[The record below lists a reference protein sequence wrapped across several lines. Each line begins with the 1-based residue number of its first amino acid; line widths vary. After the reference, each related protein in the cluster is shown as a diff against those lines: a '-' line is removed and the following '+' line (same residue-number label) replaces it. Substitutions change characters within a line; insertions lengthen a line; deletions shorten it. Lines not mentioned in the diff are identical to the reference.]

1 MCLLQP
7 SILLEVGR
15 KPNPYLKT
23 VSYTRGKLA
32 FMSKKTRTILLAVA
46 GFILLTVLVYQIPFV
61 KSRLSW
67 RIEVFQIYVKNAVNP
82 PGPVPTAL
90 PVTPIPA
97 TPTLAQTSTPVAI
110 ELTPSITPTATFPP
124 LPTQAFMTSP
134 AYEKQTPNNCGP
146 AALSMALHM
155 YGWEGDQSD
164 ISDLIKPIT
173 GDRNVNPEE
182 LRYFVRTQ
190 AGWLNMEYRVG
201 GNIELLKRLLAANY
215 PVIIESVTSLN
226 PADALGPTDDLWAA
240 HYLLITG
247 YDDATQEF
255 TIQDTYH
262 GPDLKVSYSKLEE
275 EWRPF
280 NNVYIVMYFPQF
292 EEEMKTLLA
301 SDWDPDLNR
310 QNALAASQAATTSST
325 ADGFSWFNYGS
336 NLVYFERYEEAAL
349 AYDKARE
356 LGLPLRM
363 FRYQFGPFLAYFHS
377 GRNDDLLV
385 LTDYARSVTEMSE
398 ETWLWYGYG
407 LYRKGDNAG
416 ALKAWNKADSINPN
430 FFEDQAQNAIHLIQ

>member
-1 MCLLQP
+1 
-7 SILLEVGR
+7 
-15 KPNPYLKT
+15 
-23 VSYTRGKLA
+23 
-32 FMSKKTRTILLAVA
+32 MSTKTRNILLAVA
-46 GFILLTVLVYQIPFV
+46 GIILLAVLVYQIPFV

-67 RIEVFQIYVKNAVNP
+67 RIEVFGIYAKNVINP

-90 PVTPIPA
+90 PVTPVPA
-97 TPTLAQTSTPVAI
+97 TPTLAQTNTPVAI
-110 ELTPSITPTATFPP
+110 ELTPSVTPMPTFPP
-124 LPTQAFMTSP
+124 LPAQAFMTSP

-155 YGWEGDQSD
+155 YGWEGDQSV

-201 GNIELLKRLLAANY
+201 GNIEILKRLLAANY

-240 HYLLITG
+240 HYLLLTG
-247 YDDATQEF
+247 YDDTTQEF

-262 GPDLKVSYSKLEE
+262 GPDLKISYTKLEE

-280 NNVYIVMYFPQF
+280 NNLFIVMYFPQF
-292 EEEMKTLLA
+292 EEEMKSLLA

-310 QNALAASQAATTSST
+310 QNALASSLAATASSS

-363 FRYQFGPFLAYFHS
+363 FRYQFGPFLSYFHS

-385 LTDYARSVTEMSE
+385 LTDYARGVTEMSE

-416 ALKAWNKADSINPN
+416 ALKAWNKADSINPK
-430 FFEDQAQNAIHLIQ
+430 FFEDQAQNAIQLVQ

>member
-1 MCLLQP
+1 
-7 SILLEVGR
+7 
-15 KPNPYLKT
+15 
-23 VSYTRGKLA
+23 
-32 FMSKKTRTILLAVA
+32 MSKKTRNILLAVA
-46 GFILLTVLVYQIPFV
+46 GVILLTVLVYQIPYV

-67 RIEVFQIYVKNAVNP
+67 RIEVFQIYAKNSINP

-97 TPTLAQTSTPVAI
+97 TPTLAQTNTPAAV

-124 LPTQAFMTSP
+124 LPAQAFMTSP

-182 LRYFVRTQ
+182 LRYYVRTQ

-201 GNIELLKRLLAANY
+201 GTIETLKRLLAANY

-240 HYLLITG
+240 HYLLLTG

-262 GPDLKVSYSKLEE
+262 GPDLKISYAQLEE

-280 NNVYIVMYFPQF
+280 NNVYIVLYFPQF
-292 EEEMKTLLA
+292 EEEMKTLLG

-310 QNALAASQAATTSST
+310 QNALTSSQT
-325 ADGFSWFNYGS
+325 ATASSSADGFSWFNYGS

-377 GRNDDLLV
+377 GRTEDLLV

-407 LYRKGDNAG
+407 LYRQGDNAG

-430 FFEDQAQNAIHLIQ
+430 FFEDQARNAISLVQ

>member
-97 TPTLAQTSTPVAI
+97 TPTLAQTSTPVAVD
-110 ELTPSITPTATFPP
+110 LTPSITPTATFPP
-124 LPTQAFMTSP
+124 LPAQAFMTSP

-262 GPDLKVSYSKLEE
+262 GPDLKVSYAKLEE